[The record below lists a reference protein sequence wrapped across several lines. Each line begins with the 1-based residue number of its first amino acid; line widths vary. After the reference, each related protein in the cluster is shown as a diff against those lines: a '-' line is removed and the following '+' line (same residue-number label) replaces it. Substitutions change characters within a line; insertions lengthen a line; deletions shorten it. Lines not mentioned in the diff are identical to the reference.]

1 MIQIEGIATIS
12 KGMFRFDSGLP
23 SDEPAVEP
31 QTLLGRLHIAANASA
46 DFHQDGRIT
55 NLPPDISTVADGD
68 GYKIKRTTQNY
79 IIQLKVPIA
88 ESRAETE
95 QRLGQ
100 MLAEVMGE
108 ITLDRHE
115 IDPLRP
121 TRGHL
126 PLNGEGWLVSA

>member
-31 QTLLGRLHIAANASA
+31 QNLLGRLYIAANASA
-46 DFHQDGRIT
+46 DFQQDGRVT
-55 NLPPDISTVADGD
+55 NLPPDISAVADGD

-79 IIQLKVPIA
+79 IIRLKLPIA

-95 QRLGQ
+95 KRLRQ

-108 ITLDRHE
+108 ITLDRRE
-115 IDPLRP
+115 LFDCM
-121 TRGHL
+121 
-126 PLNGEGWLVSA
+126 VA

>member
-31 QTLLGRLHIAANASA
+31 QTLLGRLQIAANASA

-68 GYKIKRTTQNY
+68 SYKIKRTTQNY

-88 ESRAETE
+88 ESRAVTE
-95 QRLGQ
+95 ECLRQ

-108 ITLDRHE
+108 ITIDRHE
-115 IDPLRP
+115 LF
-121 TRGHL
+121 
-126 PLNGEGWLVSA
+126 NSMVA

>member
-1 MIQIEGIATIS
+1 MEIQIEGIATIS

-23 SDEPAVEP
+23 SDEPVVSA
-31 QTLLGRLHIAANASA
+31 QHLMGRLHIAQNADA
-46 DFHQDGRIT
+46 VFHQDGRVT

-88 ESRAETE
+88 ESRKITE
-95 QRLGQ
+95 ERLRQ

-108 ITLDRHE
+108 ITMDRM
-115 IDPLRP
+115 
-121 TRGHL
+121 
-126 PLNGEGWLVSA
+126 AA

>member
-23 SDEPAVEP
+23 SDEPTVEP
-31 QTLLGRLHIAANASA
+31 QNLLGRLQIAANASA

-79 IIQLKVPIA
+79 IIQLKLPIY
-88 ESRAETE
+88 ESRAEMEQHIRQLLPVILGDITIDQTE
-95 QRLGQ
+95 GY
-100 MLAEVMGE
+100 A
-108 ITLDRHE
+108 
-115 IDPLRP
+115 
-121 TRGHL
+121 
-126 PLNGEGWLVSA
+126 A

>member
-31 QTLLGRLHIAANASA
+31 QNLLGRLQIAANASA

-95 QRLGQ
+95 ERLRQ

-108 ITLDRHE
+108 ITLDRRE
-115 IDPLRP
+115 LFDRM
-121 TRGHL
+121 
-126 PLNGEGWLVSA
+126 VA

>member
-1 MIQIEGIATIS
+1 MFQIEGIATIS

-31 QTLLGRLHIAANASA
+31 QNLLGRLHIAANASA
-46 DFHQDGRIT
+46 DFRLDGRTT
-55 NLPPDISTVADGD
+55 NLPPDVRTVTDGD

-79 IIQLKVPIA
+79 LIQLKVPIT
-88 ESRAETE
+88 ESRSVTE
-95 QRLGQ
+95 ERLRQ

-115 IDPLRP
+115 LYDC
-121 TRGHL
+121 
-126 PLNGEGWLVSA
+126 LVA